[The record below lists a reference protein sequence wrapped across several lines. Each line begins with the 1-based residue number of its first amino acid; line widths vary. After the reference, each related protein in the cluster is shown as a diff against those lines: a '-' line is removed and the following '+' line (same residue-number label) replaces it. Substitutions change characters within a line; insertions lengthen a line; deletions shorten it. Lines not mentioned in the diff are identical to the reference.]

1 MKHKT
6 IKLSLLLLSI
16 GLTATGQEAITSS
29 GGDATGSGGS
39 VAYSVGQ
46 TVYSSYSN
54 NSANV
59 NEGVQQAFEIFT
71 LGVEDQE
78 LNSRLSVFPNPTTEN
93 INLQIDNYE
102 DQKMIYRLHNM
113 QGKLLNTGKVDTQ
126 KTQIKTEKLQA
137 GVYFIHIVGQQKQVK
152 QSFKIIKK

>member
-16 GLTATGQEAITSS
+16 GLTANGQEAVTSS
-29 GGDATGSGGS
+29 GGDATGSDGS

-71 LGVEDQE
+71 LGLEDQE
-78 LNSRLSVFPNPTTEN
+78 LNSQLSVFPNPTTEN
-93 INLQIDNYE
+93 ISLQIDNYE

-113 QGKLLNTGKVDTQ
+113 QGKLLNTGKVNAQ

-137 GVYFIHIVGQQKQVK
+137 GVYFIHIVSQEKQIK

>member
-1 MKHKT
+1 MKFKT
-6 IKLSLLLLSI
+6 IQLSLLLLCI

-29 GGDATGSGGS
+29 GGEATGSDGS

-46 TVYSSYSN
+46 IVYSSYNN

-78 LNSRLSVFPNPTTEN
+78 LNSQLSVFPNPTTEN
-93 INLQIDNYE
+93 ITLQIDNYE

-113 QGKLLNTGKVDTQ
+113 QGKLLNSDKVNTQ
-126 KTQIKTEKLQA
+126 KTQINTQKLQA
-137 GVYFIHIVGQQKQVK
+137 GVYFINIVSQKKQIK